1 MAMGVFSSVFIT
13 AFALALTACATEK
26 NLYLNFVDKKCVAET
41 AKKQIS
47 VDWKQAKVLNFTI
60 RDGVFDPDETYLK
73 VNQPTILRFDNND
86 NTSRYFID
94 GEFFDSVALAQVSVG
109 DATYDR
115 PCITG
120 VVISASNKT
129 ELRLVPLTEGIY
141 YPEASPL
148 WLLGLPQDKLRF
160 IHVGS

>member
-94 GEFFDSVALAQVSVG
+94 GEFFTPLLWRKCLSVMPLMIGPALLEWSSAL
-109 DATYDR
+109 
-115 PCITG
+115 
-120 VVISASNKT
+120 VIKRNSA
-129 ELRLVPLTEGIY
+129 
-141 YPEASPL
+141 
-148 WLLGLPQDKLRF
+148 
-160 IHVGS
+160 